1 MPSTVSSHYSR
12 EKSGANPDFS
22 PPNDT
27 LEELG
32 KGGALQAAE
41 KQVPA
46 DNHPVARRA
55 TPPDPGGELLKTLPS
70 SVEEGWRAER
80 RGGCNRRKFKRQGV
94 FPQPVWTR
102 PSKIVVRN
110 PG

>member
-1 MPSTVSSHYSR
+1 MAIVTSIGFRRCQVSVTGFQVVRIQGIVSQILGTSG
-12 EKSGANPDFS
+12 KSGGPHN
-22 PPNDT
+22 
-27 LEELG
+27 
-32 KGGALQAAE
+32 GGAKQAAE

-80 RGGCNRRKFKRQGV
+80 RGGCNRRKFERQGV
-94 FPQPVWTR
+94 YPQRV
-102 PSKIVVRN
+102 
-110 PG
+110 